1 MIQAFGLTSNSRKAH
16 PPAVDDISF
25 EARAGHVTALL
36 GSAGAGKDDGAQT
49 DALSSNRGAA
59 SLTRGRPLHLIAH
72 PRGKSAYSSVT
83 YRATRP
89 VRSAVICACCAPRR
103 GVPARRADEVLEVVG
118 LVSLREERLGT
129 LSRSMDRRL
138 GLACALLPDP
148 HTLVLDEPTD
158 GLRP

>member
-1 MIQAFGLTSNSRKAH
+1 M
-16 PPAVDDISF
+16 
-25 EARAGHVTALL
+25 
-36 GSAGAGKDDGAQT
+36 
-49 DALSSNRGAA
+49 
-59 SLTRGRPLHLIAH
+59 
-72 PRGKSAYSSVT
+72 
-83 YRATRP
+83 
-89 VRSAVICACCAPRR
+89 
-103 GVPARRADEVLEVVG
+103 VG